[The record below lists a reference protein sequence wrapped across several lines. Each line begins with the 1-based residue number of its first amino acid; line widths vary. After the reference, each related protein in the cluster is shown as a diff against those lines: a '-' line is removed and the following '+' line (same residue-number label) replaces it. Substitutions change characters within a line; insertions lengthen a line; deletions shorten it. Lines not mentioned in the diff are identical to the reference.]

1 MNTLRRKMFANGN
14 EAKVTETDFY
24 GMPIISTNPTEGAV
38 PFNKYLGMNTGMYS
52 APPSNNEDVIQEYLK
67 NKELDNI
74 ARREEILASQDPSKA
89 VDPIRLIQYYVSQD
103 YKPNVIIELLQ
114 KQFPTITQSDVL
126 DTIISYR
133 ESQNIQ
139 KGGIAEL
146 NAFDSKPK
154 QDFTDVKGLDRN
166 QIQFRNGEIIDF
178 DVGLASIKNGTAR
191 TEEIY
196 ALYNTPGVKLGAD
209 VAREIE
215 YFLERRPDISKD
227 FTGDDPGTEKFGTGI
242 ASNEFTID
250 KPFSGQSLFRS
261 GLSGAGELA
270 REGAE
275 KFSDYIIGQDMGDRF
290 RGDFM
295 GGDPNSFF
303 LSGGRDQAE
312 IEDMARGMNDP
323 DRINTGMG
331 FIANYASDKI
341 SDLLSNIDIDVPT
354 PALDDFT
361 NKFREKAG
369 LEPIQKKIDAV
380 NATPNATNAN
390 TEVIKRKSFEEQ
402 FAIDAAEARKGKF
415 GLENV
420 TLPEIEGIDKTRKAI
435 EKSSNLEIDLA
446 EEVAEEVAEEIT
458 SEEAPKRNFAQ
469 FTRSPDFLRFVRNIG
484 KGLVT
489 TGQIGQGIA
498 LGSAGAAEEKYAEEV
513 ALRSAQAAAAAK
525 TGDLT
530 EKMFMEQFKSKEEF
544 LNKQNEYSTALSKT
558 VFEVETSDA
567 VLGALAEAE
576 RLVRTGDVTGL
587 SPLFQE
593 YFNKALRQ
601 FGQDVPLSAREA
613 AKNILEDIKNGEIKA
628 ILGES
633 GRTISNLDRQIA
645 GNLIGEINF
654 KADKETVLDKIK
666 LARRRANDRF
676 TNAQSNYDAALQPYT
691 RFGVKAPFRIGTPMV
706 KSVDDSG
713 ERVRLYIK

>member
-250 KPFSGQSLFRS
+250 KPFSGQSL
-261 GLSGAGELA
+261 
-270 REGAE
+270 
-275 KFSDYIIGQDMGDRF
+275 
-290 RGDFM
+290 
-295 GGDPNSFF
+295 
-303 LSGGRDQAE
+303 
-312 IEDMARGMNDP
+312 
-323 DRINTGMG
+323 
-331 FIANYASDKI
+331 
-341 SDLLSNIDIDVPT
+341 
-354 PALDDFT
+354 
-361 NKFREKAG
+361 
-369 LEPIQKKIDAV
+369 
-380 NATPNATNAN
+380 
-390 TEVIKRKSFEEQ
+390 
-402 FAIDAAEARKGKF
+402 
-415 GLENV
+415 
-420 TLPEIEGIDKTRKAI
+420 
-435 EKSSNLEIDLA
+435 
-446 EEVAEEVAEEIT
+446 
-458 SEEAPKRNFAQ
+458 
-469 FTRSPDFLRFVRNIG
+469 
-484 KGLVT
+484 
-489 TGQIGQGIA
+489 
-498 LGSAGAAEEKYAEEV
+498 
-513 ALRSAQAAAAAK
+513 
-525 TGDLT
+525 
-530 EKMFMEQFKSKEEF
+530 
-544 LNKQNEYSTALSKT
+544 
-558 VFEVETSDA
+558 
-567 VLGALAEAE
+567 
-576 RLVRTGDVTGL
+576 
-587 SPLFQE
+587 
-593 YFNKALRQ
+593 
-601 FGQDVPLSAREA
+601 
-613 AKNILEDIKNGEIKA
+613 
-628 ILGES
+628 
-633 GRTISNLDRQIA
+633 
-645 GNLIGEINF
+645 
-654 KADKETVLDKIK
+654 
-666 LARRRANDRF
+666 
-676 TNAQSNYDAALQPYT
+676 
-691 RFGVKAPFRIGTPMV
+691 
-706 KSVDDSG
+706 
-713 ERVRLYIK
+713 